1 MLYSVEIGKNVLILR
16 GGRGLSQ
23 EELADRAGISV
34 SRLRDIEHGYA
45 NASIDVLESVAVALD
60 TELPTLFLLS
70 LEEEQVLDMLRRGKA
85 VMEVVPWGGGMEMVL
100 TEIYDLLYRLGI
112 TANYTGFFHM
122 GYAVKLCCE
131 RPERL
136 LMVTKWVYPEVA
148 KHYQTNGRAVERN
161 IRTVGK
167 VLWEQNRPALEQL
180 AGRPLSDKPGNAQL
194 LAMLSHCLLVQPASE
209 AACSVEGRR

>member
-1 MLYSVEIGKNVLILR
+1 MLYSVEIEKNVLILR

-85 VMEVVPWGGGMEMVL
+85 VMEVVPW
-100 TEIYDLLYRLGI
+100 
-112 TANYTGFFHM
+112 
-122 GYAVKLCCE
+122 
-131 RPERL
+131 
-136 LMVTKWVYPEVA
+136 
-148 KHYQTNGRAVERN
+148 
-161 IRTVGK
+161 
-167 VLWEQNRPALEQL
+167 
-180 AGRPLSDKPGNAQL
+180 
-194 LAMLSHCLLVQPASE
+194 
-209 AACSVEGRR
+209 